1 MAGGVLDGCRDED
14 LAGAGDIGQA
24 AGEVDRRAEQI
35 VVVVD
40 RLACGHPD
48 PDAVRRLPAGRDPLS
63 EPRLDLERAGER
75 SANVVEGSH
84 DSVTGVLHLPATR
97 PEERSADDAI
107 VRLQEVEV
115 ARRLQAFGEGRRV
128 FEVREEDRPKRRR
141 HLGLVGGIFDLSEE
155 AQDCILRG
163 VDDLGRNEAVRL
175 GVGFRHVLRG
185 RSACEAEGRSQVWI
199 EPVGEKGHV
208 VLAGDLQVLGM
219 GARHVLGSH
228 PGKVVSVEV
237 ERHRGRT

>member
-1 MAGGVLDGCRDED
+1 VF
-14 LAGAGDIGQA
+14 
-24 AGEVDRRAEQI
+24 
-35 VVVVD
+35 
-40 RLACGHPD
+40 
-48 PDAVRRLPAGRDPLS
+48 
-63 EPRLDLERAGER
+63 
-75 SANVVEGSH
+75 
-84 DSVTGVLHLPATR
+84 
-97 PEERSADDAI
+97 
-107 VRLQEVEV
+107 LQEVEV

-128 FEVREEDRPKRRR
+128 FEIREEDRPKRRR

-175 GVGFRHVLRG
+175 GVGLRHVLRG

-237 ERHRGRT
+237 ERHRGANLAADGAAQEANLPGDGLRRSPSIGTPQDIGLTKSGRAGAPGLERVPARLELAVLPLPPRASEERRPWTERAFAKWSFRCLAT